1 MTNKPVMHL
10 LAPMTPVYLR
20 RAGVDRPRHEE
31 ERRYPDEINH
41 DITEPC
47 VLQAVVTV
55 DSKGRVPWPI
65 SDEQLGAGVPTMA
78 VVADNLIE
86 VTLCSSRG
94 ALPSIP
100 DGRGRLQLRR
110 GVLEAAGISPGDR
123 LAIVLL
129 DAPSRLVLTSAANL
143 AVRRSKA

>member
-10 LAPMTPVYLR
+10 LAPMTPLYLR

-31 ERRYPDEINH
+31 ERRYPDEIAH

-65 SDEQLGAGVPTMA
+65 SAEQLGAGVPSIA
-78 VVADNLIE
+78 VVANDLIE
-86 VTLCSSRG
+86 VTLRDSPEAPLSV
-94 ALPSIP
+94 P

-129 DAPSRLVLTSAANL
+129 DEPSRLVLTSAANL